1 MAGQIQLTVT
11 TDTDDVHAVAIESG
25 ATVGKLCEMLT
36 IFTGVAADQQVLLFN
51 GRPLNNRQERLDA
64 AGVRND
70 DLLVLTRRA
79 AAAAPRGVAS
89 GQQSAMGLRPDGSA
103 VDPAAFQARAPPQRQ
118 QRCPEKARLTLFFL
132 SQSALRADRAL
143 LASMDPA
150 MQHRLLGSVEELQST
165 LRQIHAQRQA
175 AAEQERRRVDLL
187 SADPFDVDAQRRIE
201 EEIRNAGVQ
210 EAYEMAM
217 EHTPEVFS
225 RVIMLYVPMLVNGF
239 EVKAFI
245 DSGAESSFMSRAC
258 AQKCNLLRLMD
269 TRFEGIAKGVGSQK
283 TLGRIHSTSIKVGR
297 SHLQCA
303 ITILE
308 ELPFDYLFG
317 LDMLRRHQCCIDL
330 KRNALLLGS
339 SDDAVPFL
347 PESECPKSE
356 AAAGG
361 APPASPSAPTSS
373 GAPSA
378 PSAPTAQPDA
388 AVAQL
393 VALGFSPEQATQ
405 ALAACGGNVEQA
417 ASFLFSS
424 GF

>member
-1 MAGQIQLTVT
+1 
-11 TDTDDVHAVAIESG
+11 
-25 ATVGKLCEMLT
+25 
-36 IFTGVAADQQVLLFN
+36 
-51 GRPLNNRQERLDA
+51 
-64 AGVRND
+64 
-70 DLLVLTRRA
+70 
-79 AAAAPRGVAS
+79 
-89 GQQSAMGLRPDGSA
+89 
-103 VDPAAFQARAPPQRQ
+103 
-118 QRCPEKARLTLFFL
+118 
-132 SQSALRADRAL
+132 
-143 LASMDPA
+143 MDPA
-150 MQHRLLGSVEELQST
+150 LQHRLLGSVDELQST
-165 LRQIHAQRQA
+165 LRQLHAQRRA
-175 AAEQERRRVDLL
+175 AAEQERQRVDLL

-201 EEIRNAGVQ
+201 EEIRKSSVQ

-225 RVIMLYVPMLVNGF
+225 RVIMLYVPMLVNGH

-258 AQKCNLLRLMD
+258 AEKCNLLRLMD
-269 TRFEGIAKGVGSQK
+269 VRFEGIAKGVGSQK

-303 ITILE
+303 ITILDQ
-308 ELPFDYLFG
+308 LPFDFLFG

-330 KRNALLLGS
+330 KRNALLIGS

-356 AAAGG
+356 AAAGEAPG
-361 APPASPSAPTSS
+361 PSLAPPAPVSS

-378 PSAPTAQPDA
+378 PPAPAQPDA

-393 VALGFSPEQATQ
+393 VALGFSPQQATQ